1 MPAVV
6 GAVAAKT
13 LVSGKAGKKI
23 WDLLKK
29 GWGLVKRGASAV
41 TKNRDLVDTALGG
54 KDSKVIQTPIG
65 TVAQSP
71 NQAKSNS
78 MLLYGGLGLAAI
90 LFLKK

>member
-1 MPAVV
+1 MPAIAIGSAAV
-6 GAVAAKT
+6 GLTKGKAAKR
-13 LVSGKAGKKI
+13 I
-23 WDLLKK
+23 WNFLKK
-29 GWGLVKRGASAV
+29 GWGLVKKGASAV

-54 KDSKVIQTPIG
+54 NDSKIIQTPIG

>member
-1 MPAVV
+1 MA
-6 GAVAAKT
+6 GATQLVA
-13 LVSGKAGKKI
+13 GKAGKNI
-23 WDLLKK
+23 WNLLKK

>member
-1 MPAVV
+1 MPAIAMA
-6 GAVAAKT
+6 GATQLVA
-13 LVSGKAGKKI
+13 GKAGKKI
-23 WDLLKK
+23 WNLLKK
-29 GWGLVKRGASAV
+29 GWGLVKKGASAV
-41 TKNRDLVDTALGG
+41 TKNRDLIDTALGG
-54 KDSKVIQTPIG
+54 NDSKIIQTPIG